1 MAAEPLAPMTPEE
14 ISGYHRRVLDLPQ
27 ASRRELTNAF
37 REHFQVPRSA
47 RSIGDRISQRQHGD
61 FIERFL
67 EELQGPALENVPS
80 PPAT

>member
-1 MAAEPLAPMTPEE
+1 M
-14 ISGYHRRVLDLPQ
+14 LDLPQ
-27 ASRRELTNAF
+27 ASRRELTHAF

-67 EELQGPALENVPS
+67 EEVQSQALENVPS
-80 PPAT
+80 PPAA